1 MDAFSQE
8 LMDRSPLADAALSL
22 LDFAFDRDLLQSLFG
37 AHRGRCY
44 DDVLGFP
51 DLITLVHRSLLEHGG
66 SAHRLFLDLERDG
79 SHPVDESN
87 FYRKL
92 ARTPAALS
100 EALLSS
106 CAARLG
112 SVMPDTGRAELP
124 GCFDAFTVVAG
135 DGKKVKRVAKRLLPT
150 RGVSGSLLGAK
161 ALVAVDLR
169 TGLGLAMSTDLD
181 GQANDVPLVPG
192 LVGQLHAVVDG
203 PMLSVW
209 DRQFSDTATM
219 RRLGSRGG
227 DRFVVRIRKGLGFDA
242 KTTASGPDSDGVM
255 LTDEVGVFGRT
266 GTGERAPL
274 AVRRITK
281 LRPGQDPIIIVTD
294 LMDIRAYPA
303 ADLMSL
309 YRRRWG
315 IEEVFQQVTETF
327 GLGRL
332 IGCTPKAVLLQ
343 LSVCLVLYNLL
354 QVIRAHV
361 ADDAKMLTAAVSMHY
376 LFDHTRR
383 QLLAWAYHAKGQH
396 PDAPRDPMAM
406 LLQLQARLAG
416 AFDTNA
422 YAKRPDTRTRPQ
434 RPPPQQVPGGHS
446 SVQRLLDA
454 AKTT

>member
-22 LDFAFDRDLLQSLFG
+22 LDFAFDRDLLQSLFD

-44 DDVLGFP
+44 DDVLSFP
-51 DLITLVHRSLLEHGG
+51 GLVTLVYRSLLEHGG
-66 SAHRLFLDLERDG
+66 SAHRLFLDLERDD
-79 SHPVDESN
+79 SHPIDESN

-112 SVMPDTGRAELP
+112 AVMPDAGRAALA

-150 RGVSGSLLGAK
+150 RAVSGSLLGAK

-219 RRLGSRGG
+219 RRLASRGG
-227 DRFVVRIRKGLGFDA
+227 DRFVVRVRKGLGFEV
-242 KTTASGPDSDGVM
+242 KTSACVTDPDGVT
-255 LTDEVGVFGRT
+255 LTDETGILGRT
-266 GTGERAPL
+266 GSGERAPL

-281 LRPGQDPIIIVTD
+281 PRPGQDPIVIITD
-294 LMDIRAYPA
+294 LMDAEAYPA

-361 ADDAKMLTAAVSMHY
+361 ADDAQMLTAAVSMYY

-396 PDAPRDPMAM
+396 PDAPRDPTAM
-406 LLQLQARLAG
+406 TLQLKDRLAG
-416 AFDTNA
+416 AFDTRA
-422 YAKRPDTRTRPQ
+422 YAKCPDTRPRQ
-434 RPPPQQVPGGHS
+434 KRPPPQQVPGGHS
-446 SVQRLLDA
+446 SVQRLLEV
-454 AKTT
+454 AKNT